1 MKIALGQINVIAN
14 NIQANMES
22 IQSMVEAAKAQNAT
36 LIVFPEMT
44 VGGYFVGDKW
54 NDDEWVAECSRQN
67 EVIKEL
73 SDGIGIIWGNVSLD
87 YQGKTYQGH
96 DGRTARFN
104 SVFFAYNKM
113 WVQKENG
120 QSGQSIKHLFPNY
133 RMFEDARFFTSGL
146 TLKQWDNQIDD
157 ASPFIFEVDQ
167 KKLRIFLQ
175 VCEDLWDEDYP
186 YSPTEQ
192 AVKAGSDW
200 IVNVS
205 SSVWTLNKEY
215 SRQKQVIKKA
225 KLYKSAMPNVVYVNA
240 CGMQNNGKNVLLF
253 DGGSAIYR
261 GNGDLF
267 FQGNDDFNPSCHIVS
282 TENAT
287 ISKRTEH
294 KLLNGLLAGIRYF
307 DQQVFPHKPKWI
319 IGLSGGLDSSINAAL
334 FTLALG
340 KDRMVGVN
348 MSTKYNSE
356 KTIMNAKVLA
366 MKCQM
371 TYLAGSIEPM
381 VNATLDTMKAMN
393 QNPPYTSLTVENIQA
408 RLRGH
413 LLSSLAST
421 YQAIIVNNGNKVET
435 ALGYCTLY
443 GDTIGALSPIGD
455 LTKMQLFL
463 LAKEIN
469 EMVGDEWISHNLL
482 PVITE
487 GKMVWDMAPSAEL
500 KEKQIDPMKWGYH
513 DWLIS
518 YLTDYPGHRIESFM
532 RMILSGD
539 IKHHSVYSWMEFYG
553 LTDPHRFME
562 DLQWVLRLMHT
573 SVFKRIQMPP
583 VITVSRGSFGFDY
596 RESQLSFQPTSQFLE
611 LKEAILRRKTI

>member
-22 IQSMVEAAKAQNAT
+22 IKTMVAQAKKEKAA
-36 LIVFPEMT
+36 LIVFPEMA

-54 NDDEWVAECSRQN
+54 NDDDWVAECARQN

-87 YQGKTYQGH
+87 YQGKKYQGH
-96 DGRTARFN
+96 DGRVARFN
-104 SVFFAYNKM
+104 SAFFAHNRQ

-146 TLKQWDNQIDD
+146 TLKQWDSQIDD
-157 ASPFIFEVDQ
+157 ASPFLFEVDE

-192 AVKAGSDW
+192 AVKTGSDW

-215 SRQKQVIKKA
+215 SRQKQVVKKA
-225 KLYKSAMPNVVYVNA
+225 KRHKSAMPQVIYVNA
-240 CGMQNNGKNVLLF
+240 CGMQNNGKNVFLF

-261 GNGDLF
+261 GNGDLL
-267 FQGNDDFNPSCHIVS
+267 FQGNDDFKPSCHIVS
-282 TENAT
+282 
-287 ISKRTEH
+287 ISNPSTPKLTEH

-307 DQQVFPHKPKWI
+307 DQQMFPHQPKWM

-356 KTIMNAKVLA
+356 KTITNAKELA
-366 MKCQM
+366 RKCQM
-371 TYLAGSIEPM
+371 IYLEGSIEPM
-381 VNATLDTMKAMN
+381 VDATLATMEAMN
-393 QNPPYTSLTVENIQA
+393 QHPPYTSLTVENIQA

-443 GDTIGALSPIGD
+443 GDTIGAISPIGD
-455 LTKMQLFL
+455 LTKIQLFQ
-463 LAKEIN
+463 LAREIN
-469 EMVGDEWISHNLL
+469 EMVDDEWIPENLL
-482 PVITE
+482 PTIFE
-487 GKMVWDMAPSAEL
+487 GKMMWDMAPSAEL
-500 KEKQIDPMKWGYH
+500 KEKQVDPMKWGYH

-518 YLTDYPGHRIESFM
+518 YLTDYPGHRVEALM
-532 RMILSGD
+532 RLILSGD
-539 IKHHSVYSWMEFYG
+539 IKHHPVYLWMEFYG
-553 LTDPHRFME
+553 LTNAQVFMD
-562 DLQWVLRLMHT
+562 DLQWVLKLMHI

-596 RESQLSFQPTSQFLE
+596 REAQISFQPTSQFLE
-611 LKEAILRRKTI
+611 LKEAILHRKTI